1 MNKNPCKNE
10 ELLSA
15 LLDGELSATHEAAVR
30 RHLET
35 CPLCQQRLEALQL
48 TDESIQHMAQIEP
61 SADFDR
67 TFWRRI
73 DEMEEEETRGARDF
87 PRIFGRWPALATGL
101 TAVCL
106 AFFFIYIG
114 LIGGDLTPEEVFI
127 AQNMELLQDYDMIEH
142 LDILEQWDVLE
153 NMKEST

>member
-10 ELLSA
+10 ALLSA
-15 LLDGELSATHEAAVR
+15 LLDGELSSTHQAAVR

-35 CPLCQQRLEALQL
+35 CPLCQQRLDALQRA
-48 TDESIQHMAQIEP
+48 DESIQHMEHIEP

-67 TFWRRI
+67 TFRRRI
-73 DEMEEEETRGARDF
+73 DELQEQESRGF

-106 AFFFIYIG
+106 ASLLIYNG
-114 LIGGDLTPEEVFI
+114 RVGGNLTPEEIFI

-142 LDILEQWDVLE
+142 LDMLEQWDVLE
-153 NMKEST
+153 DMKEST